1 MNTELKIIF
10 LLAASL
16 PFCFDAAAQ
25 QTPTDEHAQHTQH
38 DHSGHTANTDNDTSA
53 TGHDHEHTQHDQHS
67 GHEHSESGQE
77 SAPSEHDHSGHAANT
92 GSDAT
97 SAEHNHEH
105 EDHSIDDTTHEEKHI
120 HEHIHEDHS
129 IDAES
134 HHEHSSEHSEHLGG
148 AADHGDMHHH
158 HHVED
163 GHIMD
168 HEGTM
173 IMGQNLD
180 KLPSGCKAVSE
191 EVEITVRAGRKYA
204 ERFPGT
210 VFAFDQQQWHVKP
223 CSKVTFHFSNE
234 DNVRHQFMMHG
245 LPKYIYQYGMFH
257 LEVTGPKTVSG
268 TIIVPGSDD
277 TLLVHCDIAQHM
289 EKGMKAQLIIGKGGQ
304 DIPSI
309 PGLTPYNINDVYE
322 TEDLPKVSATE
333 NKEDK
338 SKVVR
343 EITKSLTSSDTQ
355 NYLTLLIGALIG
367 LLGIPLFR
375 KIIPGRK
382 PAEKSE
388 EHTS

>member
-1 MNTELKIIF
+1 MKARFTIIF
-10 LLAASL
+10 LLAATL
-16 PFCFDAAAQ
+16 PFCFNAMAQ
-25 QTPTDEHAQHTQH
+25 QQATPDEHDQHAQH
-38 DHSGHTANTDNDTSA
+38 
-53 TGHDHEHTQHDQHS
+53 EQHS
-67 GHEHSESGQE
+67 GHEQSEPKQE
-77 SAPSEHDHSGHAANT
+77 EATQSEHDHSGHDM
-92 GSDAT
+92 ST
-97 SAEHNHEH
+97 SSETAAEHEH
-105 EDHSIDDTTHEEKHI
+105 THK
-120 HEHIHEDHS
+120 DHS

-134 HHEHSSEHSEHLGG
+134 HQEKPVQDHAHKDHSIDAETHEHPSEHDHDVHLGG

-158 HHVED
+158 HHVDD

-180 KLPSGCKAVSE
+180 KLPSGCKSISE

-204 ERFPGT
+204 QRFPGT

-223 CSKVTFHFSNE
+223 CSKVTFHFTNE
-234 DNVRHQFMMHG
+234 DNIRHQFMMHG
-245 LPKYIYQYGMFH
+245 LPRYIYQLGMFH

-289 EKGMKAQLIIGKGGQ
+289 EKGMKAQLVIGKGGQ

-309 PGLTPYNINDVYE
+309 PGLTPYNITDVYE
-322 TEDLPKVSATE
+322 AEDLPKISASE
-333 NKEDK
+333 NKQDK

-343 EITKSLTSSDTQ
+343 EITKSLAKSDTQ
-355 NYLTLLIGALIG
+355 NYLILLIGALIG
-367 LLGIPLFR
+367 LFSIPLLR

-382 PAEKSE
+382 TSKNE
-388 EHTS
+388 E